1 MSDGKEKPE
10 ENEDGAASPP
20 PEVDAEVVTEE
31 TLAGDD
37 DAGETEKTIETETA
51 ETSEESPSA
60 KRKSTLTP
68 GVILFLIFAAA
79 ALVIFAVWRVQS
91 GPAVPVPSENAAAMV
106 ETPGEAA
113 VEEAPSK
120 IANNIASAGK
130 PTERAGVATG
140 AASLTS
146 ALLEGEAKDGAEG
159 GNLGLQQAAKE
170 AFLSAGEA
178 EQDNSS
184 ASEDTAPA
192 FEFEPAGDADEAEA
206 VESQLASADLDQP
219 EEGADAVETV
229 AQNDIDTDD
238 FAAGLGA
245 NETEASDD
253 VASEIADAGD
263 AVSSSTSN
271 DADASTEQT
280 EELQAKI
287 AALELT
293 LSEERAR
300 NVQQREEIGTMRQQF
315 EEALAERDR
324 AASVRIADLAAR
336 LDKIENGG
344 TVEASRRAAAALALG
359 AVRRVSDS
367 GEPFT
372 AELDVLAAYVPEGRD
387 MATLRRY
394 ANTSVPSVKKLADE
408 FAPAARDAIAAAHR
422 DAAKNPWQ
430 KLGARFGNLISVRP
444 AAPVAGDSVEAIIS
458 RAEAQVEAGNVGTGV
473 AELKT
478 LPDSAREAMSPW
490 MQQAAS
496 RVAVNEAIA
505 SLSNPLAPAV
515 R

>member
-37 DAGETEKTIETETA
+37 DTGETEKTIETEAA
-51 ETSEESPSA
+51 ETSEESTSA

-68 GVILFLIFAAA
+68 GVILFLIFAAT
-79 ALVIFAVWRVQS
+79 ALVIFAAWRVQS
-91 GPAVPVPSENAAAMV
+91 GPAVPAPSEDAAATV
-106 ETPGEAA
+106 ETPDEAT

-120 IANNIASAGK
+120 IANDTVSAGK
-130 PTERAGVATG
+130 PTDRAGVATG
-140 AASLTS
+140 ATLQTS
-146 ALLEGEAKDGAEG
+146 VLPEDEAKDGAEG

-206 VESQLASADLDQP
+206 VESQLLSSDFAQL

-229 AQNDIDTDD
+229 TQNDADTDD
-238 FAAGLGA
+238 FVAGLEA

-253 VASEIADAGD
+253 VALEIADVGD
-263 AVSSSTSN
+263 AVSSIENN
-271 DADASTEQT
+271 DVDASTVQA
-280 EELQAKI
+280 EELHSKI

-300 NVQQREEIGTMRQQF
+300 NARQRDEIGTMRRQF

-324 AASVRIADLAAR
+324 VAGARIADLAAR

-344 TVEASRRAAAALALG
+344 TVEAGRRASAALALG
-359 AVRRVSDS
+359 ALRRVSDS
-367 GEPFT
+367 GEPFA
-372 AELDVLAAYVPEGRD
+372 AELSVLAAYVPEGRD

-394 ANTSVPSVKKLADE
+394 ADTPVPSAKKLADE

-458 RAEAQVEAGNVGTGV
+458 RAEAQVEAGDVGAGV
-473 AELKT
+473 TELEA
-478 LPDSAREAMSPW
+478 LPDPAREAMSPW

-496 RVAVNEAIA
+496 RVAVDQAIA
-505 SLSNPLAPAV
+505 SLGSRLAPAV